1 MAITACYRIEE
12 ENSPATETKE
22 LTITA
27 TREAPDTKTERQ
39 SNGDV
44 YWNPSDAISLF
55 FRSGTNGGSKF
66 TAQNTEA
73 VPIAQFKGTI
83 DVISGGGEDTG
94 GEFWFWGIYP
104 YSTENSCDGNAITT
118 IIPTE
123 QVGKAGT
130 FADNT
135 FITMARA
142 KGLELGF
149 YNICSGIKF
158 SLTRDDIKEV
168 RFCGNNE
175 ENIAGKIKAVSD
187 NAGKPAIQEYVSG
200 SKAVKVTAPNSG
212 TFETGKD
219 YYLVFAP
226 ELLTKGFTMTLITN
240 DDKQGVFL
248 YTNERQFKRG
258 IFVNISNLNER
269 VNVWADAAAAAVKP
283 VTDEGGTVDLEIE
296 SDTECHAVIPD
307 EAKSWISV
315 LPETKTLT
323 NKAIRLKVEPNTGW
337 KRSATIEVKDDATSV
352 VLLTY
357 TINQDY
363 GGIWKE
369 GTVPPDNEI
378 WYITND
384 GTIIDLYASV
394 SLYNSQLFD
403 VNVISHTYENGR
415 GVIKCDGPIRVILDH
430 AFGNGKFKNITSLFL
445 PDSIEELKCGALR
458 GIGVTELRIPDNLQ
472 CVDSYALNSESFM
485 RFTGKHT
492 SEDGRCV
499 IIEDGYMPSFG
510 NTYVPTK
517 NYLAAFA
524 PSGIREYSIP
534 SNAEILGPYAFAWCP
549 ELRVIHFNEGL
560 KYLLGDCFMGDYLDC
575 DIVIPANT
583 IVQQSP
589 FNECRGIKGFYGNP
603 TYCSK
608 DHYCLIADD
617 GCIINFVGYDVVDY
631 SIPDGVTGIRGEG
644 FNGMTKL
651 QTITFPSSVQYISR
665 RAFMDC
671 PSLKSIHGDCV
682 SDDNKGIIYEKQFY
696 ALIAA
701 NGIKSYSVQEGL
713 ESIGYEAFVEC
724 PDLEEVII
732 PDSVTELGGYDFAY
746 CYKLKKV
753 VLSANLKSANSYN
766 PFLATPNLEE
776 IYFRSFV
783 PPTYSDTQFYESDC
797 SHLTVYVPEETL
809 MLYKNAPQWSQYAP
823 YMVGYHYDDIGE
835 WDPGYYV
842 STDFSHDGE
851 VTTLQ
856 QATSGNGIDLV
867 LMGDAFSD
875 RQIADGTYD
884 TVMRNAMSA
893 FFSEEPYKS
902 FKERFNVSYVKV
914 VSMTEG
920 YEHPGQALGTGFGT
934 GTYVYGND
942 DKVIEYAQRVVP
954 DSRMDDALII
964 VMMNRDYYAGTCFMY
979 YPTVSGDYGR
989 GLSIAYFPTSSNTDT
1004 FNGLVSH
1011 EAGGHGFA
1019 KLADE
1024 YAYEEKGAV
1033 PSDVVSTARGQEAW
1047 GWSKNVDFTGDPT
1060 QVKWAQFIS
1069 DTRYASENIGC
1080 YEGAYTYWTGAWRPT
1095 ENSIMR
1101 YNTGGFNAP
1110 SRYAI
1115 WYRINKLAFGANWNG
1130 TYEDFVTYD
1139 AVNRTPAASARRQA
1153 QIRKRQQ
1160 HPLPPLAPPVVVGHS
1175 WREEVRKVK

>member
-1 MAITACYRIEE
+1 MKKILFLAGLFVAITACYRIEE

-27 TREAPDTKTERQ
+27 TRESPDTKTERQ

-44 YWNPSDAISLF
+44 YWSPSDAISLF

-104 YSTENSCDGNAITT
+104 YSTENSCDGSSITT
-118 IIPTE
+118 VIPTE

-158 SLTRDDIKEV
+158 NVTRDDIKEV

-175 ENIAGKIKAVSD
+175 ENIAGKIKAVWD
-187 NAGKPAIQEYVSG
+187 NAGKPAIQEYVNG
-200 SKAVKVTAPNSG
+200 SKAVKVIAPNSG

-226 ELLTKGFTMTLITN
+226 ELLTNGFTMTLITN

-283 VTDEGGTVDLEIE
+283 VTDEGGTVDLEIQ

-323 NKAIRLKVEPNTGW
+323 NKAIRLKVEPNTGEAR
-337 KRSATIEVKDDATSV
+337 KAIVLV
-352 VLLTY
+352 V
-357 TINQDY
+357 NE
-363 GGIWKE
+363 G
-369 GTVPPDNEI
+369 GTVNEPFL
-378 WYITND
+378 
-384 GTIIDLYASV
+384 ID
-394 SLYNSQLFD
+394 Q
-403 VNVISHTYENGR
+403 
-415 GVIKCDGPIRVILDH
+415 
-430 AFGNGKFKNITSLFL
+430 
-445 PDSIEELKCGALR
+445 
-458 GIGVTELRIPDNLQ
+458 
-472 CVDSYALNSESFM
+472 
-485 RFTGKHT
+485 
-492 SEDGRCV
+492 
-499 IIEDGYMPSFG
+499 
-510 NTYVPTK
+510 
-517 NYLAAFA
+517 
-524 PSGIREYSIP
+524 
-534 SNAEILGPYAFAWCP
+534 
-549 ELRVIHFNEGL
+549 
-560 KYLLGDCFMGDYLDC
+560 
-575 DIVIPANT
+575 PAN
-583 IVQQSP
+583 QEYLQAQ
-589 FNECRGIKGFYGNP
+589 
-603 TYCSK
+603 
-608 DHYCLIADD
+608 L
-617 GCIINFVGYDVVDY
+617 
-631 SIPDGVTGIRGEG
+631 
-644 FNGMTKL
+644 TKE
-651 QTITFPSSVQYISR
+651 R
-665 RAFMDC
+665 
-671 PSLKSIHGDCV
+671 
-682 SDDNKGIIYEKQFY
+682 E
-696 ALIAA
+696 ALIAIYNVMDGA
-701 NGIKSYSVQEGL
+701 NWPDGYNDKWCSESPVGEWAGVGVNSDGLVTSLYLTGLGEVPSNIQQLLKLEQLTINYYSGNSNHEIPSAIFSL
-713 ESIGYEAFVEC
+713 ENLRFLHLYGGHLIGTIPNSIGSLVNLKHLEINESKISGSIPGAIGNLKNLEYLDLQWNQLSGELPESMGNLIKLRHIILRRNQLGGDIPMSIQKLPIWKYDWGRIISENDFNEQSLSIPAPTIEGVTMEGVNIKYNDKTPGYFVLIQWSAQFDDYLHSQIAALNQMLSKYAGKVDFMGLLSSSREVDLASVESYVAYNSIMWPNIFWTQESEVIVGQELAVDGISRHEYAAPC
-724 PDLEEVII
+724 FPAIFVFHEGKVVYWDLEVYGGVMGLDDFLSIN
-732 PDSVTELGGYDFAY
+732 VLGEQ
-746 CYKLKKV
+746 
-753 VLSANLKSANSYN
+753 
-766 PFLATPNLEE
+766 PN
-776 IYFRSFV
+776 
-783 PPTYSDTQFYESDC
+783 
-797 SHLTVYVPEETL
+797 
-809 MLYKNAPQWSQYAP
+809 
-823 YMVGYHYDDIGE
+823 
-835 WDPGYYV
+835 YYI

-851 VTTLQ
+851 ATTLQ

-884 TVMRNAMSA
+884 TVMRNAMTA

-942 DKVIEYAQRVVP
+942 DKVIEYAQNVVP

-989 GLSIAYFPTSSNTDT
+989 GLSIAYFPTSSDTDT

-1115 WYRINKLAFGANWNG
+1115 WYRINKLAYGANWNG

-1153 QIRKRQQ
+1153 QIHKRQQ
-1160 HPLPPLAPPVVVGHS
+1160 HPLPPLAPPVMVGHS
-1175 WREEVRKVK
+1175 WREVVRKAK

>member
-135 FITMARA
+135 FITMART

-175 ENIAGKIKAVSD
+175 ENIAGKIKAVWD

-269 VNVWADAAAAAVKP
+269 VNVWADAAATAVKP

-378 WYITND
+378 WYITDNNS
-384 GTIIDLYASV
+384 IIEIYR
-394 SLYNSQLFD
+394 NTTQPFD
-403 VNVISHTYENGR
+403 VNVVSHVYENGR
-415 GVIKCDGPIRVILDH
+415 GVIRCDGTIKQINGS
-430 AFGNGKFKNITSLFL
+430 AFANIAAINNIFL
-445 PDSIEELKCGALR
+445 PNAIEVIQGWALQ
-458 GIGVTELRIPDNLQ
+458 GVPIESLRVPDNLKT
-472 CVDSYALNSESFM
+472 VERWALDIRTLCSFE
-485 RFTGKHT
+485 GKNV
-492 SEDGRCV
+492 SEDGRCL
-499 IIEDGYMPSFG
+499 ILSGELCG
-510 NTYVPTK
+510 
-517 NYLAAFA
+517 FA
-524 PSGIREYSIP
+524 PVGITSYVT
-534 SNAEILGPYAFAWCP
+534 P
-549 ELRVIHFNEGL
+549 E
-560 KYLLGDCFMGDYLDC
+560 
-575 DIVIPANT
+575 
-583 IVQQSP
+583 
-589 FNECRGIKGFYGNP
+589 GIKSIQEGVFAHSLDLEHIVLSEGIESIMVDAFLECENLKTVTLPNSLMNLESYLCHHCPNLEGFYGNP
-603 TYCSK
+603 EFTTD
-608 DHYCLIADD
+608 DHKCLIRRYPAIGNLLTLDCFA
-617 GCIINFVGYDVVDY
+617 GKGVLEY
-631 SIPDGVTGIRGEG
+631 SIPEGIEAIECDA
-644 FNGMTKL
+644 FISANVLKKL
-651 QTITFPSSVQYISR
+651 GIPSSLQYIR
-665 RAFMDC
+665 PWAFRYC
-671 PSLKSIHGDCV
+671 ESIEELVGDDCV
-682 SDDNKGIIYEKQFY
+682 STDKKGIAIGDTYYCLVAKK
-696 ALIAA
+696 
-701 NGIKSYSVQEGL
+701 GIESYSMPSGYKT
-713 ESIGYEAFVEC
+713 IGADAFSAC
-724 PDLEEVII
+724 PELQEVIVDDGVEHI
-732 PDSVTELGGYDFAY
+732 GSYAFGSNP
-746 CYKLKKV
+746 KLKKV
-753 VLSANLKSANSYN
+753 VLSSNLKSIDGLNSCDWGYN
-766 PFLATPNLEE
+766 PFMDDYNLEE
-776 IYFRSFV
+776 IYFRSYI
-783 PPTYSDTQFYESDC
+783 PPVYVDTQFHNYP
-797 SHLTVYVPEETL
+797 HLTVYVPDITVD
-809 MLYKNAPQWSQYAP
+809 LYKQSGWYQFAP

-835 WDPGYYV
+835 CYI

-856 QATSGNGIDLV
+856 QATTGNGIDLV

-920 YEHPGQALGTGFGT
+920 YEHPGQALSTGFGT

-1080 YEGAYTYWTGAWRPT
+1080 YEGAYTYWTGAWRST